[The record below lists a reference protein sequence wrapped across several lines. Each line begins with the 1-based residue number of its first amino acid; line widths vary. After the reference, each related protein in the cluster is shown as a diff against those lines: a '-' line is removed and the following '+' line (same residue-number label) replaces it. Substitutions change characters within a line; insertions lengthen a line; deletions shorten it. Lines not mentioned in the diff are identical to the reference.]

1 MGVMRKKNEESGF
14 ERDQKSEVQL
24 QVVATKECSKY
35 LFSSCPSGLRLLV
48 VFCIII
54 VGGMP

>member
-1 MGVMRKKNEESGF
+1 MGVKKNNNEESGF

-35 LFSSCPSGLRLLV
+35 SPAVHQGFGFLSYSV
-48 VFCIII
+48 
-54 VGGMP
+54 